1 MFRISMA
8 LEYDIVFFVHYCS
21 VTILGRLNFV
31 SLERLP
37 YFPPNESN
45 YRTFTQIILV
55 ETNLMFDKVTKFRTR
70 CYGLGV
76 QWAVGVLVCTF
87 EINLLQ
93 LL

>member
-1 MFRISMA
+1 MFRINMA
-8 LEYDIVFFVHYCS
+8 LEYDIVFFVYYCS

-37 YFPPNESN
+37 YFSLNESN

-70 CYGLGV
+70 CYGSGV

-87 EINLLQ
+87 EINLL
-93 LL
+93 